1 MDYEMDIEAPYAV
14 IDEGI
19 GKLQAFLEDKFAE
32 TREVGY
38 GRFLIEQLDKL
49 QEAQRHLISLKNI
62 YDDILDDQGLSAEAE
77 SVVDTKSSLRQF
89 SIEITKGMIN
99 QSLLSLTHPR
109 KLGLIEHGEKMTIKP
124 PIGKEFTTEVL
135 AIGNRLKERGRIGA
149 FYDHAGV
156 EPEDRLIL
164 KEAKPGYWRLSI
176 DHVHRERMK
185 ASRKAILEL

>member
-1 MDYEMDIEAPYAV
+1 MDIEAPYAV